1 MNQGET
7 RGSALDDRT
16 RGVENPR
23 VVDLVALDPESG
35 EVRLVML
42 EQRGWSR
49 WTEQLVQI
57 QAKYNSYLSYV
68 QGGFLARDYPA
79 YAERRVRFELHCVEI
94 PGDQQ
99 VEFLEAMR
107 AHAERERID
116 FLVRVRLRPEDG
128 AG

>member
-1 MNQGET
+1 MKAEK
-7 RGSALDDRT
+7 REPAPDDRT

-23 VVDLVALDPESG
+23 VVDLIALDPESG

-42 EQRGWSR
+42 ERRGWGR
-49 WTEQLVQI
+49 WARQLLEI
-57 QAKYNSYLSYV
+57 QEKYNSYLSYV

-79 YAERRVRFELHCVEI
+79 YAERRVRLELHCTEI
-94 PGDQQ
+94 PGDEQ

-107 AHAERERID
+107 AHAERERIG
-116 FLVRVRLRPEDG
+116 FLVRVLLRPEDG

>member
-1 MNQGET
+1 VNESET
-7 RGSALDDRT
+7 RAPALDDRT

-23 VVDLVALDPESG
+23 VVDLIALDPQSG

-49 WTEQLVQI
+49 WTRQLLEI

-79 YAERRVRFELHCVEI
+79 YAGRRVRFELHCVEE
-94 PGDQQ
+94 PGNEQ
-99 VEFLEAMR
+99 VAFLEAMR
-107 AHAERERID
+107 AHAEQERIG
-116 FLVRVRLRPEDG
+116 FLVRVRLRPEQG
-128 AG
+128 AA